1 MDYIDIVKTLKNTL
15 KESRYIHSLS
25 VSDTAI
31 ELAQRFNV
39 DEQQAKL
46 AGILHDCAREIPTS
60 SLIEVAQKRQIKIGL
75 IEEHQPILLHARLGA
90 IMAQEKYGIDD
101 NDILD
106 AIRLHTTGSADM
118 TDLAKIIYL
127 ADMIEPHRQY
137 ESVNR
142 LRDLIKTSD
151 LDTIML
157 NAFNDSLAFILQR
170 GLMIHPQTILA
181 RNTLIAKNINHG

>member
-1 MDYIDIVKTLKNTL
+1 LDYIDIVKTLKNTL

>member
-39 DEQQAKL
+39 DEQRAKL

>member
-1 MDYIDIVKTLKNTL
+1 MDYIDIVKTLKTTL

-25 VSDTAI
+25 VSDTAV

-60 SLIEVAQKRQIKIGL
+60 SLIDVAQKRQIKIGL

-127 ADMIEPHRQY
+127 ADMVEPHRQY

-142 LRDLIKTSD
+142 LRDLIKTSA

-181 RNTLIAKNINHG
+181 RNTLIAKNVNHG

>member
-90 IMAQEKYGIDD
+90 IMAQEKYGIYD

>member
-1 MDYIDIVKTLKNTL
+1 MNYIDIVKTLKTTL
-15 KESRYIHSLS
+15 NESRYIHSLS
-25 VSDTAI
+25 VSDTAV
-31 ELAQRFNV
+31 ELAQRFHI
-39 DEQQAKL
+39 DEKQARL

-60 SLIEVAQKRQIKIGL
+60 SLIDVAQKRQIKIGL

-101 NDILD
+101 TAILD
-106 AIRLHTTGSADM
+106 AIRLHTTGSSDM
-118 TDLAKIIYL
+118 TDLSKIIYL
-127 ADMIEPHRQY
+127 ADMVEPHRQY
-137 ESVNR
+137 ESINR

>member
-1 MDYIDIVKTLKNTL
+1 MDYIDIVKTLKTTL

-25 VSDTAI
+25 VSDTAV